1 VIAAATRVQALLYPA
16 RNPMPNDDLKRAI
29 LELEERLLT
38 QDVRTS
44 RQALDGL
51 LADDF
56 VEIGA
61 SGNVYNKASIIEA
74 LLTEMPRQLTVS
86 EFKVREMST
95 DQAHAMYRATDG
107 ATGSASNRSSV
118 WRYEQGVWRMAF
130 HRGTPITRP

>member
-1 VIAAATRVQALLYPA
+1 MIAAATPVQALLYPA
-16 RNPMPNDDLKRAI
+16 RNPMPNDDLMRAI

-44 RQALDGL
+44 RQSLDGL

-56 VEIGA
+56 VEIGS
-61 SGNVYNKASIIEA
+61 SGRVYDKASIIDA
-74 LLTEMPRQLTVS
+74 LLTETRRDITVS

-95 DQAHAMYRATDG
+95 DQAHATYRATDA

-130 HRGTPITRP
+130 HRGTPLPRS

>member
-1 VIAAATRVQALLYPA
+1 
-16 RNPMPNDDLKRAI
+16 MPNDDLMRAI

-44 RQALDGL
+44 RQSLDGL

-56 VEIGA
+56 VEIGS
-61 SGNVYNKASIIEA
+61 SGRVYDKASIIDA
-74 LLTEMPRQLTVS
+74 LLTETRRDITVS

-95 DQAHAMYRATDG
+95 DQAHATYRATDA

-130 HRGTPITRP
+130 HRGTPLPRS